1 MSDASQDWTS
11 KVEFARA
18 HGLVEASFSADG
30 KLTAFKLGP
39 TPVAEDDSRSTQ
51 QRFPTEEELLR
62 DRAERRRVAL
72 RSSGGPV
79 KRLGDLG

>member
-18 HGLVEASFSADG
+18 HGLVEASFSDDG

-39 TPVAEDDSRSTQ
+39 IPVTDDEKPTQ
-51 QRFPTEEELLR
+51 QRFPTEAEKAADRKTRRELHL
-62 DRAERRRVAL
+62 AA
-72 RSSGGPV
+72 SGGPV
-79 KRLGDLG
+79 KRFGDLG